1 MNRRSIDSNIHLKFS
16 FFEDYL
22 SMKLKSVFVHLL
34 LILCMCRAFPQ
45 KPAQANVMA
54 YKDSLNNLAKVMQ
67 RGATDSARFASAS
80 VYYSIINFLLSDSAS
95 FNASFDSIPNLSV
108 KTSPDHVVRL
118 YTWTTSNYEGSSYRY
133 FGFLQVRKNK
143 KTSLFPLTDSTDVIE
158 QPMSKKLKAEKWL
171 GAIYY
176 SILVNERK
184 GKKIYTLLGWKGKN
198 EMFTQKLIDVLTIEN
213 NKPVFGLA
221 VFKANNIYH
230 HRVMFEYT
238 SQDVMSLKSAND
250 KMLVF
255 DHIGKSTITGVIG
268 PDGTYDAFKYMKD
281 HWEFLEDVDVD
292 NGFVPRKKEVKLFKD
307 DELKK

>member
-1 MNRRSIDSNIHLKFS
+1 
-16 FFEDYL
+16 
-22 SMKLKSVFVHLL
+22 MKLKRILSLL
-34 LILCMCRAFPQ
+34 SLVLWFYNAFPQ
-45 KPAQANVMA
+45 KSAQSTVLE

-67 RGATDSARFASAS
+67 RGESDSARFASAS
-80 VYYSIINFLLSDSAS
+80 VYYSIVNFLLSDSAS

-108 KTSPDHVVRL
+108 KTSSDHVVRL
-118 YTWTTSNYEGSSYRY
+118 YTWTTSNYEGSLYRY

-143 KTSLFPLTDSTDVIE
+143 KTSLYPLTDSTDVIE
-158 QPMSKKLKAEKWL
+158 QSMSKKLKPEKWL

-176 SILVNERK
+176 NILVNERK

-198 EMFTQKLIDVLTIEN
+198 EMFTQKLIDVLTIES

-238 SQDVMSLKSAND
+238 SQAVMSLKPAND

-268 PDGTYDAFKYMKD
+268 PDGTYDAFKYTKD

-307 DELKK
+307 DELKKEDK